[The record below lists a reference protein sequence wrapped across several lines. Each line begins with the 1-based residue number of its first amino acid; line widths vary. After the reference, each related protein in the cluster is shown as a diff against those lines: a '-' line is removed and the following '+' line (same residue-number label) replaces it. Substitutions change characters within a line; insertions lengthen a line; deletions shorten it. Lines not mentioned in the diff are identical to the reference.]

1 MCRTRVILSGVVV
14 LLSVTGSARGQT
26 TRPASAPLFINNA
39 SIRAEE
45 GKVSEAPKVA
55 PVESGDTNS
64 VTMRAEAIPTPP
76 PAAPTAAELAW
87 PKMVQ
92 SLSRALC
99 EGDRAAID
107 VMLANRG
114 NVRRFG
120 MTTSENTAAICEKL
134 SKSLLVGQHA
144 YMHPPL
150 VMAAD
155 IAADFKVATMVPE
168 RAKARFVIDDD
179 VEMKR
184 ANATAV
190 QWVVEQFAATQGTPI
205 AVIVLW
211 TPRAN
216 PAGGNAPPLFDTVFV
231 LCRGEEV
238 GPLEYKITN
247 VVYGNPI
254 PEGN

>member
-1 MCRTRVILSGVVV
+1 MCRTRLIISGVVV
-14 LLSVTGSARGQT
+14 LLSVAGSARGQT
-26 TRPASAPLFINNA
+26 TRPVSAPLFINNA
-39 SIRAEE
+39 TIRVEE
-45 GKVSEAPKVA
+45 GKSGEVPTVA
-55 PVESGDTNS
+55 IAQPSNTS
-64 VTMRAEAIPTPP
+64 AVTVRADAS
-76 PAAPTAAELAW
+76 AVQAVPTAAELAW
-87 PKMVQ
+87 PRMVQ
-92 SLSRALC
+92 GLARALC
-99 EGDRAAID
+99 EGDRATID
-107 VMLANRG
+107 GMLSNRG

-120 MTTSENTAAICEKL
+120 MTTSENTAAMCEKL

-155 IAADFKVATMVPE
+155 IAADFKLATTVPD
-168 RAKARFVIDDD
+168 RAKARFLIDDD

-205 AVIVLW
+205 GVIVLW

-238 GPLEYKITN
+238 GPLEYKLTN